1 MIVGL
6 VWPLGPQDYPDPDL
20 LAMVRTETG
29 ATHLRFD
36 LDYRRPDPERVVEAV
51 RVAGF
56 TPLPIINWP
65 WSEGHTAD
73 VDLARYCEFC
83 QVAVQVCALDEVEVL
98 NEPRIMGGMD
108 GPTYGAFAV
117 HACRALRAA
126 VRPVSIVLA
135 GDYLQ
140 PDRKGPKIFPSW
152 FEDVRSQVDDR
163 LYDVVALHTY
173 REPGAPDETRY
184 PSRADE
190 YASMRRPL
198 PEDCPVQVT
207 EVGWNLWGVTEEEQ
221 AIYLQRELEINR
233 ELAIG
238 ATYIYAPVPGHPDG
252 DFGLFNH
259 DWRPRPSARAIRAF
273 QEAA

>member
-1 MIVGL
+1 
-6 VWPLGPQDYPDPDL
+6 VWPRGPEDYPDPDL
-20 LAMVRTETG
+20 LAYVQVETG

-36 LDYRRPDPERVVEAV
+36 LDYRRSDPDRVVEAV

-56 TPLPIINWP
+56 TPLPILNFP
-65 WSEGHTAD
+65 YDHTAD
-73 VDLARYCEFC
+73 VDLARYGEFC

-108 GPTYGAFAV
+108 GTTYGTFAV
-117 HACRALRAA
+117 QACRALRAA

-140 PDRKGPKIFPSW
+140 PDRKGPKILPGW
-152 FEDVRSQVDDR
+152 FEDVRAVVDDR

-173 REPGAPDETRY
+173 REPAAPDTTRY

-198 PEDCPVQVT
+198 PEGCPVQVT
-207 EVGWNLWGVTEEEQ
+207 EVGWNLWGVTQEDQ
-221 AIYLQRELEINR
+221 ATYLRRELEINR

-238 ATYIYAPVPGHPDG
+238 ATYIYAPVPGNPDG

-259 DWRPRPSARAIRAF
+259 DWTPRPSALAIRAF